1 MGLEDARKMEHVF
14 QTATKGTTCLD
25 FFCPTFKLKIM
36 SKKPELKAITLVYK
50 YFRQLIMK

>member
-1 MGLEDARKMEHVF
+1 MGLEDARKIEHVF
-14 QTATKGTTCLD
+14 QTATKWTKNLM
-25 FFCPTFKLKIM
+25 FFCSTFKLKIM